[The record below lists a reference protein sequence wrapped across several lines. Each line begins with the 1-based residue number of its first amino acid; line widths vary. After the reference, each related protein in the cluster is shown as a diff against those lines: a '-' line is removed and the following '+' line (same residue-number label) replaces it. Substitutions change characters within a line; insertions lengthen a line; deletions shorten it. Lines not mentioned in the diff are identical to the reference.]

1 MRLSRFRVRKFRNII
16 DTGEIDV
23 DEAVTCLVGMN
34 ESGKTAVLSALHRLN
49 PIDGESFDEQRDY
62 PRWLL
67 SKDRREGVI
76 GDASPISA
84 TFELEPA
91 ERELLEAEPGKCP
104 VHGLTLGVEDLWL
117 QHDVNDDVAQSGV
130 SWVQHGTSAGAGS
143 DRSLSGPRSRYAA
156 RSPPGRRRTAREE
169 RPRPDR
175 GPTGS

>member
-49 PIDGESFDEQRDY
+49 PIDGEGFDEQRDY

-76 GDASPISA
+76 SDASPISA
-84 TFELEPA
+84 TFELEP
-91 ERELLEAEPGKCP
+91 EDRELLEAE
-104 VHGLTLGVEDLWL
+104 V
-117 QHDVNDDVAQSGV
+117 
-130 SWVQHGTSAGAGS
+130 GAGVFTANEITVS
-143 DRSLSGPRSRYAA
+143 RKYNTDATTWHIPRDTKRAVENLLSGLELRKKTSNPVS
-156 RSPPGRRRTAREE
+156 
-169 RPRPDR
+169 
-175 GPTGS
+175 

>member
-1 MRLSRFRVRKFRNII
+1 MRLSKFRVRKFRNVI

-76 GDASPISA
+76 DDASPISA
-84 TFELEPA
+84 TFELESDDL
-91 ERELLEAEPGKCP
+91 ELLEDK
-104 VHGLTLGVEDLWL
+104 
-117 QHDVNDDVAQSGV
+117 
-130 SWVQHGTSAGAGS
+130 AGAGVFTAGKITVS
-143 DRSLSGPRSRYAA
+143 RKYNTDVTEWNIPRDTERAVQNLLSGLELRKKTSDQFKNV
-156 RSPPGRRRTAREE
+156 SDDVT
-169 RPRPDR
+169 
-175 GPTGS
+175 PTLVSTKSGYTKA